1 MDHNPQAEQMA
12 DESMLRTLAAQA
24 LAIWPQ
30 EAALF
35 DRYTLP
41 SQPRIL
47 DVGCGSGEI
56 TARLARRYPS
66 AELVGVDILEG
77 PLAHARGRAGELGDR
92 VRFEQGDAFALAHAD
107 ASFDLVVC
115 RHLSQAVPA
124 PEKMLAELVRVCRPG
139 GWVHVL
145 SEDYG
150 MLHFL
155 RGELDPD
162 RLWREGVDALA
173 RATGTDARIGRRTWA
188 LLNALGL
195 RSLWVDYVTVDTL
208 RVSRETFAD
217 IMRAW
222 RDGYSGVLEQKGG
235 LSPGEARLLFDR
247 IIESIQ
253 SPQEYA
259 VWHVPIVS
267 GQKAPATPA
276 TPATG
281 RGEP

>member
-30 EAALF
+30 EGALF

-77 PLAHARGRAGELGDR
+77 PLAHARGRASELGDR
-92 VRFEQGDAFALAHAD
+92 VRFEQGDAFALAHAE

-235 LSPGEARLLFDR
+235 LAPGEARFLFDR

-267 GQKAPATPA
+267 GQKAPATPRA
-276 TPATG
+276 VG

>member
-30 EAALF
+30 EAPLF
-35 DRYTLP
+35 ERYTLP
-41 SQPRIL
+41 SHARIL

-56 TARLARRYPS
+56 TIRLAERYPS

-77 PLAHARGRAGELGDR
+77 PLAHARARLGELADR

-107 ASFDLVVC
+107 ATFDLVVC
-115 RHLSQAVPA
+115 RHVSQAVPA
-124 PEKMLAELVRVCRPG
+124 PEKMFAELVRVCRPG

-150 MLHFL
+150 MLHFPH
-155 RGELDPD
+155 GELDPD
-162 RLWREGVDALA
+162 RLWREGVNELA

-208 RVSRETFAD
+208 RGSRETFAD
-217 IMRAW
+217 ILRAW
-222 RDGYSGVLEQKGG
+222 RDGYLGVIEQKGR
-235 LSPGEARLLFDR
+235 LAPGEARLLFDR
-247 IIESIQ
+247 IIESILD
-253 SPQEYA
+253 PREYA
-259 VWHVPIVS
+259 VWHTPIVS
-267 GQKAPATPA
+267 GQKPPL
-276 TPATG
+276 PL
-281 RGEP
+281 